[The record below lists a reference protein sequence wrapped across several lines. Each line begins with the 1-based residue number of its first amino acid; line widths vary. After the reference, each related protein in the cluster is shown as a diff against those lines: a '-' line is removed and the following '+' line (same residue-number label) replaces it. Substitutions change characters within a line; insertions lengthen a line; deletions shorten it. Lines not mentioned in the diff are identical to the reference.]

1 MIIKNKGLISF
12 KEKTK
17 VELEAQKLKFLVGQ
31 SRRFY
36 LSKRIFDIVTSFL
49 VIVFVLSWLI
59 PILSIA
65 IKLESR
71 GSVFFVQRRVGRGG
85 KIFFCIKLR
94 TMVPNA
100 EANLQQAVENDYRIT
115 KVGKFL
121 RRTNLDEFPQFIN
134 VLIGQMSIV
143 GPRPHMLA
151 DCVHFTLQIP
161 EYKIRN
167 VVKPGITGLA
177 QVKGFRGPTK
187 DFKSVLRRFQ
197 YDAFY
202 IRHGNVWLDF
212 RIIRQT
218 IHQTVNALFSTFNK
232 ARVSEE
238 KEMPDYAKAAA

>member
-1 MIIKNKGLISF
+1 MIIKNRGLISF
-12 KEKTK
+12 REKTK
-17 VELEAQKLKFLVGQ
+17 VELEAQKLRLLVGQ

-36 LSKRIFDIVTSFL
+36 ISKRIFDIVTSFL
-49 VIVFVLSWLI
+49 VIVLVLSWLI
-59 PILSIA
+59 PILTIA

-85 KIFFCIKLR
+85 KIFLCIKLR

-100 EANLQQAVENDYRIT
+100 EANIQQAVENDYRIT
-115 KVGKFL
+115 KVGRFL

-134 VLIGQMSIV
+134 VLLGQMSIV

-151 DCVHFTLQIP
+151 DCVQFTLQIP
-161 EYKIRN
+161 EYKVRN
-167 VVKPGITGLA
+167 IVKPGITGLA
-177 QVKGFRGPTK
+177 QVKGYRGPTK

-202 IRHGNVWLDF
+202 IRHGNVWLDL

-218 IHQTVNALFSTFNK
+218 AHQTIASLLHIVKKT
-232 ARVSEE
+232 RIREE
-238 KEMPDYAKAAA
+238 KEMQDYAKAAA